1 MINFIN
7 ELAETANLPIN
18 EVKNSTTFSVIDG
31 KVLVVNNYKKILTY
45 SKDFISLKI
54 KDNELNIEGNQIRIK
69 ELNKSDI
76 SFVGN
81 INKIYFAKEVK
92 TDEFKE

>member
-69 ELNKSDI
+69 
-76 SFVGN
+76 
-81 INKIYFAKEVK
+81 
-92 TDEFKE
+92 